1 MESELVGIEISRQ
14 KLIEQLADIV
24 GHDYVLW
31 NEADLLVYEYD
42 GSIDRG
48 NPVIVV
54 LPQTAREI
62 ATIIKVCRANSLPVV
77 ARGAGT
83 GLSGGAIAEHGGVVV
98 AMSRMTNILEVNKT
112 DRYAVVQ
119 PGVVNLDLSTHVA
132 PFGLYYA
139 PDPSS
144 QRACTI
150 GGNIAENSGGPHCLA
165 YGVTT
170 NHVLGMEVVLADG
183 TITWFGGY
191 ERDGIGYDLRGITI
205 GSEGTLAIVTK
216 IVVRLLRLPEYVKT
230 MLMSFETVEDA
241 SAAVTGIIGAG
252 MVPAAI
258 EMMDHFCIKAAEE
271 AVGAGYPEGAGAVLL
286 VELDGLLESVEEES
300 EEIEAICREFG
311 PLEIKV
317 ATDSN
322 EREKLWSGRKGVLG
336 ALGRLAPNYYLVD
349 GTIPR
354 TKLVD
359 VLKQINDLSEKSGYP
374 IANLLH
380 AGDGNLHPSILFDER
395 KPGDV
400 ENILALGSEILRI
413 CVDAGGVL
421 SGEHGIGLEKQEQM
435 PMMFTDED
443 MATMSLLK
451 IAFNTSDLFNP
462 GKIFPTGAGCGD
474 ISQAKAI
481 AKVGPGA
488 YI

>member
-1 MESELVGIEISRQ
+1 MDKSQHLKIKDLIPELKRIAG
-14 KLIEQLADIV
+14 DN
-24 GHDYVLW
+24 YVLDDQ
-31 NEADLLVYEYD
+31 ADLLVYEYD

-48 NPVIVV
+48 NPVVVV
-54 LPQTAREI
+54 LPDTTKEISQVLKLARS
-62 ATIIKVCRANSLPVV
+62 NSIPVV

-83 GLSGGAIAEHGGVVV
+83 GLSGGAIAEQGGIVLSM
-98 AMSRMTNILEVNKT
+98 ARMNQILEVNRS
-112 DRYAVVQ
+112 DRYAVVE

-132 PFGLYYA
+132 SEGLYYA

-183 TITWFGGY
+183 TITWFGEN

-216 IVVRLLRLPEYVKT
+216 ISVRLLRLPEHVKT
-230 MLMSFETVEDA
+230 MLMSFETIEDA

-252 MVPAAI
+252 MVPAAL
-258 EMMDHFCIKAAEE
+258 EMMDHFCIKA

-300 EEIEAICREFG
+300 EEIEAICREFS
-311 PLEIKV
+311 PLEIRV
-317 ATDSN
+317 ATDSL

-359 VLKQINDLSEKSGYP
+359 VLKKINEISERSGYP

-400 ENILALGSEILRI
+400 ENVLAIGAEILRI
-413 CVDAGGVL
+413 CVDSGGVL
-421 SGEHGIGLEKQEQM
+421 SGEHGIGLEKQDQM
-435 PMMFTDED
+435 PLMFSEED

-451 IAFNTSDLFNP
+451 LAFETEDLLNP
-462 GKIFPTGAGCGD
+462 GKVFPTGAGCGD
-474 ISQAKAI
+474 ISQARAI
-481 AKVGPGA
+481 ARVGPGA

>member
-1 MESELVGIEISRQ
+1 MDKSQHLKIKDLIPELKRIAG
-14 KLIEQLADIV
+14 DN
-24 GHDYVLW
+24 YVLDDQ
-31 NEADLLVYEYD
+31 ADLLVYEYD

-48 NPVIVV
+48 NPVVVV
-54 LPQTAREI
+54 LPNTTKEISQVLKLARS
-62 ATIIKVCRANSLPVV
+62 NSIPVV

-83 GLSGGAIAEHGGVVV
+83 GLSGGAIAEQGGIVLSM
-98 AMSRMTNILEVNKT
+98 ARMNQILEVNRS
-112 DRYAVVQ
+112 DRYAIVE

-132 PFGLYYA
+132 SEGLYYA

-183 TITWFGGY
+183 TITWFGEN

-216 IVVRLLRLPEYVKT
+216 ISVRLLRLPEHVKT
-230 MLMSFETVEDA
+230 MLMSFETIEDA

-252 MVPAAI
+252 MVPAAL
-258 EMMDHFCIKAAEE
+258 EMMDHFCIKA

-300 EEIEAICREFG
+300 EEIEAICREFS
-311 PLEIKV
+311 PLEIRV
-317 ATDSN
+317 ATDSL

-354 TKLVD
+354 TKLVE
-359 VLKQINDLSEKSGYP
+359 VLKKINEISERSGYP

-400 ENILALGSEILRI
+400 ENILAIGAEILRI
-413 CVDAGGVL
+413 CVDSGGVL
-421 SGEHGIGLEKQEQM
+421 SGEHGIGLEKQDQM
-435 PMMFTDED
+435 PLMFTEED

-451 IAFNTSDLFNP
+451 LAFETEDLLNP
-462 GKIFPTGAGCGD
+462 GKVFPTGAGCGD
-474 ISQAKAI
+474 ISQARAI
-481 AKVGPGA
+481 ARVGPGA

>member
-1 MESELVGIEISRQ
+1 MGKSQHLKIKDLIPELKR
-14 KLIEQLADIV
+14 IV
-24 GHDYVLW
+24 GDNYVLDDQ
-31 NEADLLVYEYD
+31 ADLLVYEYD

-48 NPVIVV
+48 NPVVVV
-54 LPQTAREI
+54 LPDTTKEISQVLKLARS
-62 ATIIKVCRANSLPVV
+62 NSIPVV

-83 GLSGGAIAEHGGVVV
+83 GLSGGAIAEQGGIVLSM
-98 AMSRMTNILEVNKT
+98 ARMNQILEVNRS
-112 DRYAVVQ
+112 DRYAIVE

-132 PFGLYYA
+132 SEGLYYA

-183 TITWFGGY
+183 TITWFGEN

-216 IVVRLLRLPEYVKT
+216 ISVRLLRLPEHVKT
-230 MLMSFETVEDA
+230 MLMSFETIEDA

-252 MVPAAI
+252 MVPAAL
-258 EMMDHFCIKAAEE
+258 EMMDHFCIKA

-300 EEIEAICREFG
+300 EEIEAICREFS
-311 PLEIKV
+311 PLEIRV
-317 ATDSN
+317 ATDSL

-354 TKLVD
+354 TKLVE
-359 VLKQINDLSEKSGYP
+359 VLKKINEISERSGYP

-400 ENILALGSEILRI
+400 ENILAIGAEILRI
-413 CVDAGGVL
+413 CVDSGGVL
-421 SGEHGIGLEKQEQM
+421 SGEHGIGLEKQDQM
-435 PMMFTDED
+435 PLMFTEED

-451 IAFNTSDLFNP
+451 LAFETEDLLNP
-462 GKIFPTGAGCGD
+462 GKVFPTGAGCGD
-474 ISQAKAI
+474 ISQARAI
-481 AKVGPGA
+481 ARVGPGA

>member
-1 MESELVGIEISRQ
+1 MGQSQSLKIKDLIPELKR
-14 KLIEQLADIV
+14 IV
-24 GHDYVLW
+24 GDNYVLDDQ
-31 NEADLLVYEYD
+31 ADLLVYEYD
-42 GSIDRG
+42 ASIDRG
-48 NPVIVV
+48 NPVVVV
-54 LPQTAREI
+54 LPDTAKEVSQVLKLARL
-62 ATIIKVCRANSLPVV
+62 NSIPVV

-83 GLSGGAIAEHGGVVV
+83 GLSGGAIAEHGGIVL
-98 AMSRMTNILEVNKT
+98 SMTKMNRILEVNRS
-112 DRYAVVQ
+112 DRYAIVE

-132 PFGLYYA
+132 SEGLYYA

-183 TITWFGGY
+183 SITWFGDNG
-191 ERDGIGYDLRGITI
+191 RDGIGYDLRGITI

-216 IVVRLLRLPEYVKT
+216 ISVRLLRLPEHVKT
-230 MLMSFETVEDA
+230 MLMSFETIEDA

-252 MVPAAI
+252 MVPAAL
-258 EMMDHFCIKAAEE
+258 EMMDHFCIKA

-286 VELDGLLESVEEES
+286 IELDGLLESVEEES
-300 EEIEAICREFG
+300 EEIEAICREFS

-317 ATDSN
+317 ATDSL

-359 VLKQINDLSEKSGYP
+359 VLKKINELSEKSGYP

-380 AGDGNLHPSILFDER
+380 EGDGNLHPSILFDER

-400 ENILALGSEILRI
+400 ENVLAIGAEILRN
-413 CVDAGGVL
+413 CVDSGGVL
-421 SGEHGIGLEKQEQM
+421 SGEHGIGLEKQDQM
-435 PMMFTDED
+435 PLMFSEED

-451 IAFNTSDLFNP
+451 LAFETKDLLNP
-462 GKIFPTGAGCGD
+462 GKVFPTGAGCGD
-474 ISQAKAI
+474 ISQARAI
-481 AKVGPGA
+481 ARVGPGA

>member
-1 MESELVGIEISRQ
+1 MSQSELSEIND
-14 KLIEQLADIV
+14 LVADLKNIV
-24 GHDYVLW
+24 GGGYVLDDK
-31 NEADLLVYEYD
+31 ADLLVYEYD

-48 NPVIVV
+48 SPVVIVLPASATEISSV
-54 LPQTAREI
+54 LKLARAHSI
-62 ATIIKVCRANSLPVV
+62 PVV

-83 GLSGGAIAEHGGVVV
+83 GLSGGAIAEQGGIVISM
-98 AMSRMTNILEVNKT
+98 ARMNKILEVNSD
-112 DRYAVVQ
+112 DRYAIVE
-119 PGVVNLDLSTHVA
+119 PGVVNLDLSTHVG
-132 PFGLYYA
+132 PQGLYYA

-150 GGNIAENSGGPHCLA
+150 GGNIAENAGGPHCLA

-183 TITWFGGY
+183 SVTWFGEN
-191 ERDGIGYDLRGITI
+191 ERDGVGYDLRGITI

-216 IVVRLLRLPEYVKT
+216 ISVRLLRSPEHVKT
-230 MLMSFETVEDA
+230 ILMAFETIEDA

-258 EMMDHFCIKAAEE
+258 EMMDHFCIKAAEG

-286 VELDGLLESVEEES
+286 VELDGLFEAVEEEY

-311 PLEIKV
+311 PLEVRV
-317 ATDSN
+317 ADDSL

-359 VLKQINDLSEKSGYP
+359 VLRQINELSERSGYP

-400 ENILALGSEILRI
+400 ENILAIGSEILRI
-413 CVDAGGVL
+413 CVESGGVL
-421 SGEHGIGLEKQEQM
+421 SGEHGIGLEKQDQM
-435 PMMFTDED
+435 HLMFSDED

-451 IAFNTSDLFNP
+451 IAFETEDLLNP
-462 GKIFPTGAGCGD
+462 GKVFPTGAGCGD
-474 ISQAKAI
+474 ISQARAI
-481 AKVGPGA
+481 ARVGPGA

>member
-1 MESELVGIEISRQ
+1 MGKSQHLKIKDLIPELKRIAG
-14 KLIEQLADIV
+14 DN
-24 GHDYVLW
+24 YVLDDQ
-31 NEADLLVYEYD
+31 ADLLVYEYD

-48 NPVIVV
+48 NPVVVV
-54 LPQTAREI
+54 LPNTTKEISQVLKLARS
-62 ATIIKVCRANSLPVV
+62 NSIPVV

-83 GLSGGAIAEHGGVVV
+83 GLSGGAIAEQGGIVLSM
-98 AMSRMTNILEVNKT
+98 ARMNQILEVNRS
-112 DRYAVVQ
+112 DRYAIVE

-132 PFGLYYA
+132 SEGLYYA

-183 TITWFGGY
+183 TITWFGEN

-216 IVVRLLRLPEYVKT
+216 ISVRLLRLPEHVKT
-230 MLMSFETVEDA
+230 MLMSFETIEDA

-252 MVPAAI
+252 MVPAAL
-258 EMMDHFCIKAAEE
+258 EMMDHFCIKA

-300 EEIEAICREFG
+300 EEIEAICREFS
-311 PLEIKV
+311 PLEIRV
-317 ATDSN
+317 ATDSL

-354 TKLVD
+354 TKLVE
-359 VLKQINDLSEKSGYP
+359 VLKKINEISERSGYP

-400 ENILALGSEILRI
+400 ENILAIGAEILRI
-413 CVDAGGVL
+413 CVDSGGVL
-421 SGEHGIGLEKQEQM
+421 SGEHGIGLEKQDQM
-435 PMMFTDED
+435 PLMFTEED

-451 IAFNTSDLFNP
+451 LAFETEDLLNP
-462 GKIFPTGAGCGD
+462 GKVFPTGAGCGD
-474 ISQAKAI
+474 ISQARAI
-481 AKVGPGA
+481 ARVGPGA

>member
-1 MESELVGIEISRQ
+1 MGKSQHLKIKDLIPELKRIAG
-14 KLIEQLADIV
+14 DN
-24 GHDYVLW
+24 YVLDDQ
-31 NEADLLVYEYD
+31 ADLLVYEYD

-48 NPVIVV
+48 NPVVVV
-54 LPQTAREI
+54 LPNTTKEISQVLKLARS
-62 ATIIKVCRANSLPVV
+62 NSIPVV

-83 GLSGGAIAEHGGVVV
+83 GLSGGAIAEQGGIVLSM
-98 AMSRMTNILEVNKT
+98 ARMNQILEVNRS
-112 DRYAVVQ
+112 DRYAIVE

-132 PFGLYYA
+132 SEGLYYA

-183 TITWFGGY
+183 TITWFGEN

-216 IVVRLLRLPEYVKT
+216 ISVRLLRLPEHVKT
-230 MLMSFETVEDA
+230 MLMSFETIEDA

-252 MVPAAI
+252 MVPAAL
-258 EMMDHFCIKAAEE
+258 EMMDHFCIKA

-300 EEIEAICREFG
+300 EEIEAICREFS
-311 PLEIKV
+311 PLEIRV
-317 ATDSN
+317 ATDSL

-359 VLKQINDLSEKSGYP
+359 VLKKINEISERSGYP

-400 ENILALGSEILRI
+400 ENILAIGAEILRI
-413 CVDAGGVL
+413 CVDSGGVL
-421 SGEHGIGLEKQEQM
+421 SGEHGIGLEKQDQM
-435 PMMFTDED
+435 PLMFSEED

-451 IAFNTSDLFNP
+451 LAFETEDLLNP
-462 GKIFPTGAGCGD
+462 GKVFPTGAGCGD
-474 ISQAKAI
+474 ISQARAI
-481 AKVGPGA
+481 ARVGPGA

>member
-1 MESELVGIEISRQ
+1 MDKSQHLKIKDLIPELKRIAG
-14 KLIEQLADIV
+14 DN
-24 GHDYVLW
+24 YVLDDQ
-31 NEADLLVYEYD
+31 ADLLVYEYD

-48 NPVIVV
+48 NPVVVV
-54 LPQTAREI
+54 LPDTTKEISQVLKLARS
-62 ATIIKVCRANSLPVV
+62 NSIPVV

-83 GLSGGAIAEHGGVVV
+83 GLSGGAIAEQGGIVLSM
-98 AMSRMTNILEVNKT
+98 ARMNQILEVNRS
-112 DRYAVVQ
+112 DRYAIVE

-132 PFGLYYA
+132 SEGLYYA

-183 TITWFGGY
+183 TITWFGEN

-216 IVVRLLRLPEYVKT
+216 ISVRLLRLPEHVKT
-230 MLMSFETVEDA
+230 MLMSFETIEDA

-252 MVPAAI
+252 MVPAAL
-258 EMMDHFCIKAAEE
+258 EMMDHFCIKA

-300 EEIEAICREFG
+300 EEIEAICREFS
-311 PLEIKV
+311 PLEIRV
-317 ATDSN
+317 ATDSL

-354 TKLVD
+354 TKLVE
-359 VLKQINDLSEKSGYP
+359 VLKKINEISERSGYP

-400 ENILALGSEILRI
+400 ENILAIGAEILRI
-413 CVDAGGVL
+413 CVDSGGVL
-421 SGEHGIGLEKQEQM
+421 SGEHGIGLEKQDQM
-435 PMMFTDED
+435 PLMFTEED

-451 IAFNTSDLFNP
+451 LAFETEDLLNP
-462 GKIFPTGAGCGD
+462 GKVFPTGAGCGD
-474 ISQAKAI
+474 ISQARAI
-481 AKVGPGA
+481 ARVGPGA

>member
-1 MESELVGIEISRQ
+1 MGKSQHLKIKDLIPELKRIAG
-14 KLIEQLADIV
+14 DN
-24 GHDYVLW
+24 YVLDDQ
-31 NEADLLVYEYD
+31 ADLLVYEYD

-48 NPVIVV
+48 NPVVVV
-54 LPQTAREI
+54 LPGTTKEISQVLKLARS
-62 ATIIKVCRANSLPVV
+62 NSIPVV

-83 GLSGGAIAEHGGVVV
+83 GLSGGAIAEQGGIVLSM
-98 AMSRMTNILEVNKT
+98 ARMNQILEVNRS
-112 DRYAVVQ
+112 DRYAIVE

-132 PFGLYYA
+132 SEGLYYA

-183 TITWFGGY
+183 TITWFGEN

-216 IVVRLLRLPEYVKT
+216 ISVRLLRLPEHVKT
-230 MLMSFETVEDA
+230 MLMSFETIEDA

-252 MVPAAI
+252 MVPAAL
-258 EMMDHFCIKAAEE
+258 EMMDHFCIKA

-300 EEIEAICREFG
+300 EEIEAICREFS
-311 PLEIKV
+311 PLEIRV
-317 ATDSN
+317 ATDSL

-359 VLKQINDLSEKSGYP
+359 VLKKINEISERSGYP

-400 ENILALGSEILRI
+400 ENVLAIGAEILRI
-413 CVDAGGVL
+413 CVDSGGVL
-421 SGEHGIGLEKQEQM
+421 SGEHGIGLEKQDQM
-435 PMMFTDED
+435 PLMFSEED

-451 IAFNTSDLFNP
+451 LAFETEDLLNP
-462 GKIFPTGAGCGD
+462 GKVFPTGAGCGD
-474 ISQAKAI
+474 ISQARAI
-481 AKVGPGA
+481 ARVGPGA

>member
-1 MESELVGIEISRQ
+1 MGKSQHLKIKDLIPELKRIAG
-14 KLIEQLADIV
+14 DN
-24 GHDYVLW
+24 YVLDDQ
-31 NEADLLVYEYD
+31 ADLLVYEYD

-48 NPVIVV
+48 NPVVVV
-54 LPQTAREI
+54 LPDTTKEISQVLKLARS
-62 ATIIKVCRANSLPVV
+62 NSIPVV

-83 GLSGGAIAEHGGVVV
+83 GLSGGAIAEQGGIVLSM
-98 AMSRMTNILEVNKT
+98 ARMNQILEVNRS
-112 DRYAVVQ
+112 DRYAIVE

-132 PFGLYYA
+132 SEGLYYA

-183 TITWFGGY
+183 TITWFGEN

-216 IVVRLLRLPEYVKT
+216 ISVRLLRLPEHVKT
-230 MLMSFETVEDA
+230 MLMSFETIEDA

-252 MVPAAI
+252 MVPAAL
-258 EMMDHFCIKAAEE
+258 EMMDHFCIKA

-300 EEIEAICREFG
+300 EEIEAICREFS
-311 PLEIKV
+311 PLEIRV
-317 ATDSN
+317 ATDSL

-359 VLKQINDLSEKSGYP
+359 VLKKINEISERSGYP

-400 ENILALGSEILRI
+400 ENVLAIGAEILRI
-413 CVDAGGVL
+413 CVDSGGVL
-421 SGEHGIGLEKQEQM
+421 SGEHGIGLEKQDQM
-435 PMMFTDED
+435 PLMFSEED

-451 IAFNTSDLFNP
+451 LAFETEDLLNP
-462 GKIFPTGAGCGD
+462 GKVFPTGAGCGD
-474 ISQAKAI
+474 ISQARAI
-481 AKVGPGA
+481 ARVGPGA